1 MLEAEAPRPET
12 TTADTVLVAE
22 TAPPKPLQE
31 PQIAPTL
38 KRNCEEYRDIISG
51 YNWPVET
58 ALAVCSAESG
68 GNTMAVNNNP
78 ATGDYSVGLMQINIY
93 GANAKYR
100 PSEQALKDPATNIAY
115 AYSLWKSSGFQSQ
128 WGVCRSVVRCI

>member
-1 MLEAEAPRPET
+1 MEEIPLNNNTSISNGLLEKGRLFGDCEQYRHIVERYEWN
-12 TTADTVLVAE
+12 ADIVLAIME
-22 TAPPKPLQE
+22 
-31 PQIAPTL
+31 
-38 KRNCEEYRDIISG
+38 
-51 YNWPVET
+51 
-58 ALAVCSAESG
+58 AESG
-68 GNTMAVNNNP
+68 CDTSVVNDNP

-128 WGVCRSVVRCI
+128 WGVCRKIKCH

>member
-12 TTADTVLVAE
+12 TPADTVLVAE
-22 TAPPKPLQE
+22 TAPPKPLHK
-31 PQIAPTL
+31 PQIAL
-38 KRNCEEYRDIISG
+38 SQGDCEQYRDIIDN
-51 YNWPVET
+51 YDWDVEI
-58 ALAVCSAESG
+58 AMKIASHESG
-68 GNTMAVNNNP
+68 CDTSIVNDNP
-78 ATGDYSVGLMQINIY
+78 ATGDYSIGIFQINIF

-128 WGVCRSVVRCI
+128 WSVCRSVVRCI